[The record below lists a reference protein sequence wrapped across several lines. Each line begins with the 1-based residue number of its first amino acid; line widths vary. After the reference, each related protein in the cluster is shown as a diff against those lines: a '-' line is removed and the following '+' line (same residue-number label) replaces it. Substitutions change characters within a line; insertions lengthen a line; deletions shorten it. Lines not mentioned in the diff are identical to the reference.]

1 MCTGVVGAGKI
12 KNKNRRK
19 KRSVIMAINSLS
31 SSSHGLSG
39 LASGMDTQ
47 SMVDAL
53 LKGTQSKIDNTKS
66 KKAQLT
72 YKQEMYR
79 SVSAQLRAFKSSFFE
94 FTGAMGDKNMYSSSF
109 FNTMA
114 AKSSSSAFKITAN
127 TNSKTGITNVDYI
140 KQLARATSK
149 KSANA
154 ATAGLEGTFNAK
166 SLELAKEAVKT
177 SMDITVG
184 DKKVT
189 IDDVNLL
196 IAGKGNAEAAEI
208 LNTKFAELFKGMD
221 KTVKAVFENGA
232 MSFTATGKD
241 GVAEAIKISGTGTRI
256 FGATDQTTIGSE
268 SGIIKSKFNLS
279 VLNPKL
285 SVDLNGVKKDIS
297 FSYNSKNAGE
307 VVASLQSSLDKAFG
321 PEIVVNNTGDKISL
335 STKSSSSQIILQGPN
350 AVMDALGIKNGQSNK
365 INTDMYLKNINFK
378 ENLSGKNQSF
388 KINGVDFNV
397 TTDRTLGSI
406 MNEINNSDANVK
418 ISYSR
423 SDDKFVI
430 EAKQSGA
437 GVGITMSQTEGNL
450 LSALFGSSA
459 VAGGNSVGG
468 EALTAHADITGSY
481 DAANFL
487 KTLDTATPPD
497 PLKSTAF
504 VGGSVMFNVNGKNL
518 MVNLAKNEKKDV
530 DGKPILDAE
539 GKPVYEEY
547 TAASLAA
554 AVNKDLETEYGKDAN
569 GVANVSLTVGKDGAN
584 NDILTIKS
592 SRDYNVTVTSSETAR
607 LLGFKADASTD
618 SAAKGTTK
626 LSELGLGADF
636 AMNLT
641 IGTGAN
647 KQSLKLTLADFG
659 GENGTVESMQ
669 AAINTS
675 LRAAE
680 ATSTEVPKPKPG
692 TYGTAAFD
700 DPPGRFRLFGVDIPM
715 EIAVTGENS
724 KALFAG
730 DKLSLGNGAMS
741 TDANAFLD
749 TAGQNAV
756 LSVNG
761 VEVER
766 NSNVFTYDDLSFE
779 LLATTRKDDAS
790 GNPIPETITV
800 TRDTD
805 QIYDGLK
812 KFVDEY
818 NKVVESINKLLSAEP
833 SYKEYAPL
841 TSEQRKSMSESEAKT
856 WDEKSKEGLLRR
868 DPALE
873 AVMTDMRGLLYSK
886 PKDSN
891 IALYEM
897 GIKTYMS
904 YEPLDAGKITLS
916 NAGADLKKMIAE
928 RPDDVAKLFLSEQ
941 GGLSKGMMDV
951 IDRASLVSITKPG
964 TLVSIAGSSNT
975 DTSSNIYKQ
984 MKNIND
990 SLDTLERTYTTEYNR
1005 YWKQFNTMESMI
1017 QNMNTQSSWLT
1028 QQLGGS

>member
-1 MCTGVVGAGKI
+1 M
-12 KNKNRRK
+12 
-19 KRSVIMAINSLS
+19 
-31 SSSHGLSG
+31 
-39 LASGMDTQ
+39 
-47 SMVDAL
+47 
-53 LKGTQSKIDNTKS
+53 
-66 KKAQLT
+66 
-72 YKQEMYR
+72 
-79 SVSAQLRAFKSSFFE
+79 
-94 FTGAMGDKNMYSSSF
+94 
-109 FNTMA
+109 
-114 AKSSSSAFKITAN
+114 
-127 TNSKTGITNVDYI
+127 
-140 KQLARATSK
+140 
-149 KSANA
+149 
-154 ATAGLEGTFNAK
+154 
-166 SLELAKEAVKT
+166 
-177 SMDITVG
+177 
-184 DKKVT
+184 
-189 IDDVNLL
+189 
-196 IAGKGNAEAAEI
+196 
-208 LNTKFAELFKGMD
+208 
-221 KTVKAVFENGA
+221 
-232 MSFTATGKD
+232 
-241 GVAEAIKISGTGTRI
+241 
-256 FGATDQTTIGSE
+256 
-268 SGIIKSKFNLS
+268 
-279 VLNPKL
+279 
-285 SVDLNGVKKDIS
+285 
-297 FSYNSKNAGE
+297 
-307 VVASLQSSLDKAFG
+307 
-321 PEIVVNNTGDKISL
+321 
-335 STKSSSSQIILQGPN
+335 
-350 AVMDALGIKNGQSNK
+350 
-365 INTDMYLKNINFK
+365 
-378 ENLSGKNQSF
+378 
-388 KINGVDFNV
+388 
-397 TTDRTLGSI
+397 
-406 MNEINNSDANVK
+406 
-418 ISYSR
+418 
-423 SDDKFVI
+423 
-430 EAKQSGA
+430 
-437 GVGITMSQTEGNL
+437 
-450 LSALFGSSA
+450 
-459 VAGGNSVGG
+459 
-468 EALTAHADITGSY
+468 
-481 DAANFL
+481 
-487 KTLDTATPPD
+487 
-497 PLKSTAF
+497 
-504 VGGSVMFNVNGKNL
+504 
-518 MVNLAKNEKKDV
+518 
-530 DGKPILDAE
+530 
-539 GKPVYEEY
+539 
-547 TAASLAA
+547 
-554 AVNKDLETEYGKDAN
+554 
-569 GVANVSLTVGKDGAN
+569 
-584 NDILTIKS
+584 
-592 SRDYNVTVTSSETAR
+592 TVTRSETAR